1 MRWISELRERVNG
14 LLFRSREEAGMDEEM
29 RFHLDME
36 AERLAEE
43 QGLEP
48 EEARRQARISFG
60 GMETHREEAREGRK
74 LPVVEDLWRDIHY
87 ALRQMVRNPA
97 FTAVVV
103 ITLALGIGANTLM
116 FGALDALFLRPPPEV
131 HEPEQIERIYIVRDE
146 GTMSTP
152 EGGGGSYPDYRDLRA
167 GTRTFRGVAG
177 QFSPTDM
184 DLGLGVRAQQVTGQR
199 VTGGYFPTLSTRPV
213 LGRFFGPAEDTIPA
227 SYVTVISHG
236 FWQRQFGGD
245 PAAVGRE
252 IRLQGEIYTVIGIAP
267 EHFHGIDPE
276 RVDVWVPTATDPWSD
291 LMSSRGNTGLELFG
305 RLAPG
310 VTPEQAAADA
320 SAVLRHAAETAV
332 TPEWLTLDPT
342 PTAFLGPL
350 NEQLGHKRSEA
361 ASVALWLAII
371 TGMVLLIACANVA
384 NLLLAR
390 ATRRRR
396 EISVRISLGAGRG
409 RLVRQMLTES
419 MLLAVLGGAA
429 GLLLAFLGT
438 DLIRLFPLPPIPSL
452 IDARVLG
459 FAFGVSLL
467 TGVVFGLVPALQ
479 ASGSGLITGLRDGA
493 SVASPSRSRTRTVLL
508 VTQVALSLVL
518 LIGAGLLVRSLAESR
533 SVDMGLDLERLLYV
547 SVNLGG
553 AGYDDP
559 AQNAFYT
566 RAVERLGALPG
577 VERVGLSLL
586 APLSGSGLG
595 FGFEVDGVTDR
606 PEAPEGPYVNFIS
619 PGFFQTTGTP
629 LLRGRAFTAAD
640 REGSPSVAVVNET
653 MADLYWPDGS
663 AVGGCIRIGT
673 SDEGPVACTEVIG
686 VVEGIR
692 HRPLE
697 EAFPKFYLPLSQRD
711 SEPET
716 IIVRT
721 SGDPEATIADVRSA
735 IQGLA
740 PDLPFVNVI
749 PATQEIAPE
758 LRPFR
763 LGAILSSL
771 FGVLALVLASVGL
784 YGVVAF
790 TVAQQT
796 REIGVRIALGAGRS
810 DVLRL
815 VVLRAMLLTLVG
827 VAVGLAG
834 AFAATRFMEGL
845 LYGVGALD
853 PATFVTVPLLLLTV
867 ALLASYIPARRATR
881 VDPMVA
887 LRAD

>member
-1 MRWISELRERVNG
+1 MRWISELKERVHG
-14 LLFRSREEAGMDEEM
+14 LIFRSREEADMDEEM
-29 RFHLDME
+29 RFHLEME

-43 QGLEP
+43 HGLEAD
-48 EEARRQARISFG
+48 EARRQARISFG

-74 LPVVEDLWRDIHY
+74 LPVVEDLWRDLHY

-97 FTAVVV
+97 FTVVV
-103 ITLALGIGANTLM
+103 MLTLALGIGANTLM

-131 HEPEQIERIYIVRDE
+131 REPEQIERIYIVRNE

-167 GTRTFRGVAG
+167 GTRTFASVAG
-177 QFSPTDM
+177 QLSPTDM
-184 DLGLGVRAQQVTGQR
+184 DLGLGERAQQVTGQR
-199 VTGGYFPTLSTRPV
+199 VTGGYFPTLGTRPA

-227 SYVTVISHG
+227 SYVAVISHG

-252 IRLQGEIYTVIGIAP
+252 IRLEGEVYTVVGIAP

-276 RVDVWVPTATDPWSD
+276 RVDVWVPTSTASWGG

-305 RLAPG
+305 RLASG
-310 VTPEQAAADA
+310 VMPEQAAADA
-320 SAVLRHAAETAV
+320 SAVFRHAAETAV
-332 TPEWLTLDPT
+332 TPEWLTVDPT
-342 PTAFLGPL
+342 PAAFLGPL

-390 ATRRRR
+390 AARRRR
-396 EISVRISLGAGRG
+396 EIAVRISLGAGRG

-419 MLLAVLGGAA
+419 MLLALLGGAA

-438 DLIRLFPLPPIPSL
+438 DLVRLFPLPPIPSL

-459 FAFGVSLL
+459 FALGVSLL

-493 SVASPSRSRTRTVLL
+493 SMADPSRSRTRTVLL

-518 LIGAGLLVRSLAESR
+518 LIGAGLLIRSLVESR
-533 SVDMGLDLERLLYV
+533 SVDLGLDIDRLLYV
-547 SVNLGG
+547 SINLDG
-553 AGYDDP
+553 AGYDET
-559 AQNAFYT
+559 AQDAFYASALKRL
-566 RAVERLGALPG
+566 RAQPG
-577 VERVGLSLL
+577 VEEAALSLV
-586 APLSGSGLG
+586 APLSGSGMA
-595 FGFEVDGVTDR
+595 FGFEVDGITEGPDAR
-606 PEAPEGPYVNFIS
+606 EGPYVN
-619 PGFFQTTGTP
+619 PVGPEFFQTTGTA

-640 REGSPSVAVVNET
+640 REGSPIVAVVNER
-653 MADLYWPDGS
+653 MAELYWPDGS
-663 AVGGCIRIGT
+663 ALGGCIRIGS
-673 SDEGPVACTEVIG
+673 SDDGTVPCTEVVG
-686 VVEGIR
+686 VVESIR

-697 EAFPKFYLPLSQRD
+697 TAVPKYYLPLAQRGA
-711 SEPET
+711 PGT
-716 IIVRT
+716 ILVRT
-721 SGDPEATIADVRSA
+721 SGDPQAMIGTVRSA
-735 IQGLA
+735 IQRLA
-740 PDLPFVNVI
+740 SDLPFVNVI
-749 PATQEIAPE
+749 PATDEIAPE

-771 FGVLALVLASVGL
+771 FGVLALLLAAVGL

-796 REIGVRIALGAGRS
+796 REIGVRMALGAGGG

-815 VVLRAMLLTLVG
+815 VVVRAMLVTLAGVG
-827 VAVGLAG
+827 VGLAG
-834 AFAATRFMEGL
+834 ALAATRSMEGL
-845 LYGVGALD
+845 LYGVSAFD
-853 PATFVTVPLLLLTV
+853 PATFITVPFLLLIV
-867 ALLASYIPARRATR
+867 SLLASYIPARRATR
-881 VDPMVA
+881 VDPIVA